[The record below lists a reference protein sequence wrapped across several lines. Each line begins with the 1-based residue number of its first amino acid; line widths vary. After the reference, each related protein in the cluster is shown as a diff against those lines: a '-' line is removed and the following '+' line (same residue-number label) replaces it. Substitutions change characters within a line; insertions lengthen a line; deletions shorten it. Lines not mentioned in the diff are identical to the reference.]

1 MPEDGDM
8 NNTLDSHLQGCRV
21 VEVPY
26 EPESPRASKKARR
39 RINRERKAAAKQNK
53 KKIKVGNEWCVYSH
67 Q

>member
-8 NNTLDSHLQGCRV
+8 NNTLDSHLRGCRV

-26 EPESPRASKKARR
+26 EPESPRSSKKARR

-53 KKIKVGNEWCVYSH
+53 KKIKVGNE
-67 Q
+67 